1 MESSSPTLE
10 ARDGGE
16 EEEEEEREGQKA
28 EGEGEGEG
36 DESGARRLVA
46 AAAKPPSP
54 RKKIYSRVG
63 KSCIWVA
70 FSRPTTVRCYRPNQA
85 LYRSS

>member
-16 EEEEEEREGQKA
+16 EEEEEEEREGQKA
-28 EGEGEGEG
+28 EGEGEG

-46 AAAKPPSP
+46 AAASPPSP